1 MHATEQ
7 RRIVVDALETK
18 LVVAGRIQT
27 LAVDKW
33 KRVD

>member
-18 LVVAGRIQT
+18 LVAGRIQT
-27 LAVDKW
+27 LAVDEW